1 MRATTT
7 AASNIRPA
15 GHNPVHQA
23 FLSSPRGLPE
33 TSKMTD
39 LCLSG
44 VFFSS
49 SKIHQKSFSA
59 PDHAE
64 GAYDAPP
71 DPLVGWGGGH
81 PLPSPFP
88 SSLDSFGIS
97 IWPPTSLKF
106 VHLTLQSKRLDTP
119 ALQQPM
125 TWDNSLAY
133 APYWIP
139 DLQAE
144 KFSDRGPWCISW
156 ATSWGLQAEPGM
168 KLLVSCVSIGFGAI
182 GSHSTKSFR
191 SLPSPTINY

>member
-1 MRATTT
+1 MQVSQPPAANHCYYLTQFSMRATTT
-7 AASNIRPA
+7 AASNIRLA

-106 VHLTLQSKRLDTP
+106 IHLALPSKRLDIP
-119 ALQQPM
+119 EIEQAFLRCAHFLPRLIYVNALP
-125 TWDNSLAY
+125 
-133 APYWIP
+133 
-139 DLQAE
+139 
-144 KFSDRGPWCISW
+144 C
-156 ATSWGLQAEPGM
+156 
-168 KLLVSCVSIGFGAI
+168 
-182 GSHSTKSFR
+182 
-191 SLPSPTINY
+191 